1 MSYRSVPEVESGV
14 SMAIK
19 ELVSKAASSGHL
31 EGVGNGAGA
40 YVKVSTPPDGL
51 CFYHCILAS
60 LHYDTWSSVSRTPI
74 GFATNKRVVKQEAD
88 SAMSL
93 RELALKSTPTDNTI
107 LQALAQTAGQKLT
120 VDIVEISWAAH
131 SLNLT
136 IRCTIDDEAS
146 MPKIQ
151 KNLGLLKHQFVDEG
165 NCKHTWVFLFPGRLG
180 TVR

>member
-1 MSYRSVPEVESGV
+1 MSV
-14 SMAIK
+14 AIK

-40 YVKVSTPPDGL
+40 YVKMSTPPDGL

-60 LHYDTWSSVSRTPI
+60 LHYDTWSSVSRTSI
-74 GFATNKRVVKQEAD
+74 GFATNKRVVKQEGD

-93 RELALKSTPTDNTI
+93 REHALKSTPTDNTI
-107 LQALAQTAGQKLT
+107 LQALAQTAGEKLT
-120 VDIVEISWAAH
+120 VDIVEIPWAAH

-146 MPKIQ
+146 MSKIK
-151 KNLGLLKHQFVDEG
+151 KNLWLLKHQFADEG
-165 NCKHTWVFLFPGRLG
+165 NL
-180 TVR
+180 